1 MMQIRPRSVGR
12 GEEIVLPSTEALVE
26 TLAEQIAD
34 ELCQAIDERGQA
46 SLVVSGGRTP
56 AALFERLSQIELPWQ
71 NVWVTLADE
80 RWVAPTDDASNEKLV
95 RRVLLQ
101 NQAAKAQF
109 IPMKN
114 SALTPEAGARQCS
127 DELARIPEPFDVL
140 ILGMGDDGHTAS
152 LFPCSAELVAGLAPD
167 APRCL
172 AVNPTTAPH
181 GRMSYSLAALKQSR
195 HTILLITG
203 DAKWQVYQ
211 KALQSGSVEAI
222 RQMPIRAFLHSSE
235 VLVDVYWAA

>member
-1 MMQIRPRSVGR
+1 MEVRSRSVGR
-12 GEEIVLPSTEALVE
+12 GEEIILASPELLVE

-34 ELCQAIDERGQA
+34 ELCQAIDECGKA

-56 AALFERLSQIELPWQ
+56 AALFARLSSIELPWDK
-71 NVWVTLADE
+71 VWISLADE
-80 RWVAPTDDASNEKLV
+80 RWVEPEHEASNEALV
-95 RRVLLQ
+95 RRTLLQ

-109 IPMKN
+109 VPMKN
-114 SALTPEAGARQCS
+114 AAATPELGAKLCS
-127 DELARIPEPFDVL
+127 EQLAQIPEPFDVL

-152 LFPCSAELVAGLAPD
+152 LFPCSQELEAGLAAN

-172 AVNPTTAPH
+172 AVNPTSAPYA
-181 GRMSYSLAALKQSR
+181 RMSYSFAALKQSR
-195 HTILLITG
+195 HVILLING

-211 KALQSGSVEAI
+211 QALQSGSADAI

-235 VLVDVYWAA
+235 VLVDVYWAQ